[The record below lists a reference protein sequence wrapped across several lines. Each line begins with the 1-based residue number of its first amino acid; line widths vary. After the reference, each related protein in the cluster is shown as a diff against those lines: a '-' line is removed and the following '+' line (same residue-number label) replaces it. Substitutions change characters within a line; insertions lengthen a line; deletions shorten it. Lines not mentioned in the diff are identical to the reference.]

1 MTERRAAARGQG
13 GTRRRGDRKALGD
26 GGGEG
31 GARQRWG
38 RGWRRDREARGGG
51 GQGGAHTGGPRRARG
66 CYCRW
71 VHSI

>member
-1 MTERRAAARGQG
+1 MRGTERRADREARGG
-13 GTRRRGDRKALGD
+13 AGTGRRSAAVGERVALGG

-31 GARQRWG
+31 GAGTG
-38 RGWRRDREARGGG
+38 RRAAAGGREARI
-51 GQGGAHTGGPRRARG
+51 QEEPRRARG